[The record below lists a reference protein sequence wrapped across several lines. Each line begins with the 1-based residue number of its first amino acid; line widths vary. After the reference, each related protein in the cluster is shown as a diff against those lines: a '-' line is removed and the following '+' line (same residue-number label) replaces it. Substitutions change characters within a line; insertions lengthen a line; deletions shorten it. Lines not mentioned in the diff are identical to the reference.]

1 MNGADDGTRTRD
13 LLITNQLLYQLSY
26 VGVALRSY
34 RPPPRLGKINAA
46 ACLATPA
53 APAHTREP
61 TFNPMETLLRLLQQD
76 ATTPREDIARLLNL
90 SVEEVNSRIAAM
102 EKDGVI
108 RGYQAVVDRDKLDQ
122 NTVTA
127 FIEVRITPERG
138 GGFDRVAQRIAKFD
152 QVVSCYLI
160 SGGYDLLVVVQGGSL
175 REVASFVSE
184 KLSTIES
191 VISTATHFRLK
202 AYKENGNLFL
212 SEVNQDRLAVSP

>member
-1 MNGADDGTRTRD
+1 
-13 LLITNQLLYQLSY
+13 
-26 VGVALRSY
+26 
-34 RPPPRLGKINAA
+34 
-46 ACLATPA
+46 
-53 APAHTREP
+53 
-61 TFNPMETLLRLLQQD
+61 METLLRLLQQD
-76 ATTPREDIARLLNL
+76 ATVSREDLARQLNL
-90 SVEEVNSRIAAM
+90 PLEEVQARIAAL

-108 RGYQAVVDRDKLDQ
+108 RGYQAIVDRERLDQ

-138 GGFDRVAQRIAKFD
+138 GGFDRTAQRIAKFD

-202 AYKENGNLFL
+202 AYKENGALLTN
-212 SEVNQDRLAVSP
+212 EAPEERLPVSP

>member
-1 MNGADDGTRTRD
+1 
-13 LLITNQLLYQLSY
+13 
-26 VGVALRSY
+26 
-34 RPPPRLGKINAA
+34 
-46 ACLATPA
+46 
-53 APAHTREP
+53 
-61 TFNPMETLLRLLQQD
+61 METLLRILQQD
-76 ATTPREDIARLLNL
+76 ATVSREDLARQLNL
-90 SVEEVNSRIAAM
+90 PLEEVQARIAAL

-108 RGYQAVVDRDKLDQ
+108 RGYQAIVDRERLDQ

-138 GGFDRVAQRIAKFD
+138 GGFDRTAQRIAKFD

-202 AYKENGNLFL
+202 AYKENGALLTN
-212 SEVNQDRLAVSP
+212 EAPEERLPVSP

>member
-1 MNGADDGTRTRD
+1 
-13 LLITNQLLYQLSY
+13 
-26 VGVALRSY
+26 
-34 RPPPRLGKINAA
+34 
-46 ACLATPA
+46 
-53 APAHTREP
+53 
-61 TFNPMETLLRLLQQD
+61 METLLRLLQQD
-76 ATTPREDIARLLNL
+76 ATASRDDLARQLNL
-90 SVEEVNSRIAAM
+90 SVAEVNDRIASL

-108 RGYQAVVDRDKLDQ
+108 RGYQAIVDKERFDK

-138 GGFDRVAQRIAKFD
+138 GGFDRIAHRIAKFE

-202 AYKENGNLFL
+202 TYKENGALFTAE
-212 SEVNQDRLAVSP
+212 SPEDRLPVSP

>member
-1 MNGADDGTRTRD
+1 
-13 LLITNQLLYQLSY
+13 
-26 VGVALRSY
+26 
-34 RPPPRLGKINAA
+34 
-46 ACLATPA
+46 
-53 APAHTREP
+53 
-61 TFNPMETLLRLLQQD
+61 METLLRLLQQD
-76 ATTPREDIARLLNL
+76 AKVSREDLARQLNL
-90 SVEEVNSRIAAM
+90 PVGEVNDRIAAL

-108 RGYQAVVDRDKLDQ
+108 RGYQAIVDRERLDK

-138 GGFDRVAQRIAKFD
+138 GGFDRIAQRIAKFD

-160 SGGYDLLVVVQGGSL
+160 SGGYDLLVVVQGASL

-202 AYKENGNLFL
+202 TYKENGTLFTTEL
-212 SEVNQDRLAVSP
+212 PEDRLVVSP

>member
-1 MNGADDGTRTRD
+1 M
-13 LLITNQLLYQLSY
+13 
-26 VGVALRSY
+26 
-34 RPPPRLGKINAA
+34 
-46 ACLATPA
+46 
-53 APAHTREP
+53 
-61 TFNPMETLLRLLQQD
+61 
-76 ATTPREDIARLLNL
+76 NL
-90 SVEEVNSRIAAM
+90 SVAEVNDRIANL

-108 RGYQAVVDRDKLDQ
+108 RGYQAIVDRERLDK

-138 GGFDRVAQRIAKFD
+138 GGFDRIAQRIAKFD

-160 SGGYDLLVVVQGGSL
+160 SGGYDLLVVVQGASL

-202 AYKENGNLFL
+202 TYKENGALFT
-212 SEVNQDRLAVSP
+212 SDIPEDRLSVSP